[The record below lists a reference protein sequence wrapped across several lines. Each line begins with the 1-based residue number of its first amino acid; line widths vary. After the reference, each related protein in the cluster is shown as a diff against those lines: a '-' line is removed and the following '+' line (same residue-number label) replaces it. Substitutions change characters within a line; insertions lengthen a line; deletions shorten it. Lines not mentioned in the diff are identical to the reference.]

1 MIKMKNNLLQ
11 ICALISLLSIFNVSL
26 YGMQRLVPAQQ
37 RNVVAPT
44 QQVAKKSAALTIS
57 QLSEIIELLARQE
70 DNAVAVVPV
79 RREFNDLLTDIKTR
93 AFNNVEIVDNQDNP
107 GLLDITFNKDQSTTV
122 TLSQNASGELR
133 ALVAEEKKAAA
144 LKSKENI
151 EDISFLELYKS
162 VKVLQKKEMEKFLS
176 NAGELPMAQTDYDL
190 LKFDKL
196 FQAMHSKKFNSFSL
210 NENKANDTW
219 DITLKSSSNPALKE
233 KITLSSA
240 ASDELYDE
248 LQKKLMQSNY
258 NVHNKNSRKD
268 GPVGP
273 GGKRSVLNNQNNKQR
288 NNNGYYGDDAKDSK
302 KDEDEKKKKK
312 GLGGPIVWPDKN
324 SPAQNASQNYGGG
337 NYNNYGGGGGRSGGG
352 YRPSS
357 GGYYGG
363 GYDGY
368 GSGGSGGRAPAT
380 AFTGTGSS
388 MPSSSKSGKEEKV
401 TPTKGG
407 HEVTRFDSAPYEYK
421 KRTTKEIDNLENYF
435 YGKSIKKE
443 PVSRPNRYSEAVKKS
458 AQLESARKNKEDNNV
473 KDHQKDD
480 STKNQKDGIV
490 ATITDAI
497 SACVNSV
504 ISFFNWL
511 YESTFSYF

>member
-1 MIKMKNNLLQ
+1 MSKIKNNLLQ
-11 ICALISLLSIFNVSL
+11 ICALLSLLPIFNISLHA
-26 YGMQRLVPAQQ
+26 MQKLVPAQQ
-37 RNVVAPT
+37 RNAVAPV
-44 QQVAKKSAALTIS
+44 QQKSAALTIS

-70 DNAVAVVPV
+70 DNADLQNTVAVVPI
-79 RREFNDLLTDIKTR
+79 REFNDLLTVIKTR
-93 AFNNVEIVDNQDNP
+93 AFNNVEIVDNQANP
-107 GLLDITFNKDQSTTV
+107 GLLDITFNKDQNTTV

-176 NAGELPMAQTDYDL
+176 NAGELPMAKKDYDL

-196 FQAMHSKKFNSFSL
+196 FQAMHSKKFNRFSL

-219 DITLKSSSNPALKE
+219 DITLKSSNNPALQE

-258 NVHNKNSRKD
+258 NVHNKNSRKN

-312 GLGGPIVWPDKN
+312 GIGGPIAWPDKN
-324 SPAQNASQNYGGG
+324 SPAQNASQNYGG

-357 GGYYGG
+357 GGHYGG

-388 MPSSSKSGKEEKV
+388 MPTSSKTGKEEKLA
-401 TPTKGG
+401 PTKGG

-421 KRTTKEIDNLENYF
+421 KRTKKEIDNLEDYF
-435 YGKSIKKE
+435 WGKSTKKE
-443 PVSRPNRYSEAVKKS
+443 TVSRPNRYSEAVKKS
-458 AQLESARKNKEDNNV
+458 AQLENIKNNKQDDNV
-473 KDHQKDD
+473 RDRQKDD